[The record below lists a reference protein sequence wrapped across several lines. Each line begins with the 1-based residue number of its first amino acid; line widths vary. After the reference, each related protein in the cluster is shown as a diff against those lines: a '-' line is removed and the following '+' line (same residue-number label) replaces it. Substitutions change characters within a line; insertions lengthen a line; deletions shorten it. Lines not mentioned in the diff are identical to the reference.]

1 MRELLKP
8 LPSMMLGKKIAAV
21 AAAAAAVVG
30 VAGML
35 EVEGLRLPQ
44 PCGQTAVLYLVD
56 TGEMVDTDGE
66 LFDTDGE
73 REDDG
78 DEAEAEDGD
87 KEERSSLGMKRLR
100 EVGGCSRWGFLV
112 DRRMAFLTP

>member
-1 MRELLKP
+1 
-8 LPSMMLGKKIAAV
+8 MLGKKIAAV
-21 AAAAAAVVG
+21 AAAAAAAVVG

-35 EVEGLRLPQ
+35 ELEGLRLPQ
-44 PCGQTAVLYLVD
+44 PRGQTAVLDLVD

-73 REDDG
+73 REDEG
-78 DEAEAEDGD
+78 DEAEDEDGD
-87 KEERSSLGMKRLR
+87 KEERSSLGMKRPR